1 MSATQKLITINVE
14 VNCVDGSASRKNL
27 WCWRRKYWRHCK
39 LYHLR
44 ALSSL
49 KLMVITYLCASLSP
63 FIRMSLTCARN
74 CCRLTL
80 LRNPR
85 PPPRLK
91 VLCNGDTFD
100 NLSKFQP
107 APAMLSCCP
116 VLHQFLGAGE
126 LWQPSALAT
135 FRCLHHNVNMASTR
149 NSQAGTSAT
158 GVTGENSYQ
167 TLAEP
172 YTHTLEVKKSKFIAI
187 ATSVDNEPDALSF
200 LNQVLTFPFSLSP
213 VVRRFAMSSLRL
225 FLLTDWLC
233 FGKIQISL

>member
-1 MSATQKLITINVE
+1 MF
-14 VNCVDGSASRKNL
+14 
-27 WCWRRKYWRHCK
+27 
-39 LYHLR
+39 HLR

-49 KLMVITYLCASLSP
+49 KLMVITYLCSSLSP
-63 FIRMSLTCARN
+63 FIRMSLTRARN
-74 CCRLTL
+74 CCRLTS

-85 PPPRLK
+85 PPPRSK
-91 VLCNGDTFD
+91 VLCNGHAFD
-100 NLSKFQP
+100 NSSKFQP
-107 APAMLSCCP
+107 APAILTCCP
-116 VLHQFLGAGE
+116 VLHPFSGAGE

-135 FRCLHHNVNMASTR
+135 FRCLHHNVSMASTR

-158 GVTGENSYQ
+158 GVTGDSSYQ

-213 VVRRFAMSSLRL
+213 VLRRFAMSSLRL